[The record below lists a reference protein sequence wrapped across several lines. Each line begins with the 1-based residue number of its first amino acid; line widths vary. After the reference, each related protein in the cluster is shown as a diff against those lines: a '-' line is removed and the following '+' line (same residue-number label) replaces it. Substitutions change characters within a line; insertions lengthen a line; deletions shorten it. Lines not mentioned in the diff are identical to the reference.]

1 MLKIIKITL
10 GSLFLIFIFFTAIN
24 SFYAKYTA
32 DVYFSNSEKLLEEFE
47 LEKALNNA
55 TLSIRNNPLEPNYY
69 KQRAKVYLT
78 MAAVLSDEYKSE
90 LKKSALDDMNTAYN
104 INPDNLVTVRN
115 LVPLF
120 YFLSVREYTLNISEE
135 NIDRDF
141 LPITKSYYEKIK
153 NISPND
159 AGAYGLL
166 AKYEKRLGL
175 ANEYNQ
181 SIKIVGELR
190 PDLLEWH
197 ENFR

>member
-1 MLKIIKITL
+1 MTKVIKIIIGT
-10 GSLFLIFIFFTAIN
+10 LFLIFIYYVAFN
-24 SFYAKYTA
+24 SFYTKYSA

-55 TLSIRNNPLEPNYY
+55 TLSIRDNPLEPNYY

-78 MAAVLSDEYKSE
+78 MAAVLGDEYKTE
-90 LKKSALDDMNTAYN
+90 LKESALDDMYMAYN
-104 INPDNLVTVRN
+104 INPNNLVTVRN

-120 YFLSVREYTLNISEE
+120 YFLSVKEFTLSVSNE
-135 NIDRDF
+135 NIDQAF
-141 LPITKSYYEKIK
+141 LPETKNFYEKIK

-159 AGAYGLL
+159 AGVYVLL

-175 ANEYNQ
+175 NDEYNA
-181 SIKIVGELR
+181 SVKIVEELR

-197 ENFR
+197 ENFK

>member
-1 MLKIIKITL
+1 MLKLIKITL
-10 GSLFLIFIFFTAIN
+10 GSLILVFVFFTAIN

-32 DVYFSNSEKLLEEFE
+32 DVYFSISEKLLEEFE

-55 TLSIRNNPLEPNYY
+55 TLSIKSNPLEPNYY

-78 MAAVLSDEYKSE
+78 MAAVLGDEYKTE
-90 LKKSALDDMNTAYN
+90 LKESALDDMYMAYN
-104 INPDNLVTVRN
+104 INPNNLVTVRN

-120 YFLSVREYTLNISEE
+120 YFLSVKEFTLSVSNE
-135 NIDRDF
+135 NIDPEF
-141 LPITKSYYEKIK
+141 LPETKNFYEKIK

-159 AGAYGLL
+159 AGVYVLL

-175 ANEYNQ
+175 NDEYNA
-181 SIKIVGELR
+181 SVKIVEELR

-197 ENFR
+197 ENFK

>member
-159 AGAYGLL
+159 AGVYVLL

>member
-55 TLSIRNNPLEPNYY
+55 TESIKNNPLEPNYY
-69 KQRAKVYLT
+69 RQRAKVYLT
-78 MAAVLSDEYKSE
+78 MSAVFDDDYKMG
-90 LKKSALDDMNTAYN
+90 LKKSALDDMYMAYD
-104 INPDNLVTVRN
+104 INPNNLVTIRN

-120 YFLSVREYTLNISEE
+120 YFLSVQDYTFSISEE

-141 LPITKSYYEKIK
+141 LPITKSYYE
-153 NISPND
+153 
-159 AGAYGLL
+159 
-166 AKYEKRLGL
+166 
-175 ANEYNQ
+175 
-181 SIKIVGELR
+181 
-190 PDLLEWH
+190 
-197 ENFR
+197 